1 MGQTNMADHYQR
13 TTEADEADEMTIVNV
28 LSVVREAYDM
38 GYNRFEGFRA
48 IDNEDPIDL
57 SHFKESASWANNV
70 APELRSMAGNADR
83 GYGTYNERREV
94 IVTNTLESSHR
105 QEGETVD
112 SAELVKVVRE
122 AWDLGAY
129 DSLDGEEKGENF
141 DEL

>member
-1 MGQTNMADHYQR
+1 MLTHMETNQR
-13 TTEADEADEMTIVNV
+13 STETAEMTIVNV
-28 LSVVREAYDM
+28 LSVAREAYDM
-38 GYNRFEGFRA
+38 GFDRFKGFRA

-57 SHFKESASWANNV
+57 SHFKESASWANQV

-83 GYGTYNERREV
+83 GYGTYTERRDV

-129 DSLDGEEKGENF
+129 DSLHGEEKGENF